1 MVARI
6 RASSG
11 RRDTG
16 RSKRAGAAIAFTL
29 LLNACGGSSGGGP
42 ISTPP
47 PAPAP
52 TPTPTPTPT
61 PSPTPAATFDTA
73 EYRRSDGPSFHN
85 VIPAWQLGATGVGVT
100 LAIID
105 SGIDTTNPE
114 FAGRISAASA
124 DVAGSRGVDNP
135 DSSHGTQVAL
145 TAAAARNNTGIVGIA
160 YQATIQALRAD
171 SAGSC
176 ATPKV
181 GDSGGC
187 TFFDSAITTGVDRA
201 IAAGAK
207 VINISL
213 GGSPPNSSLRA
224 AIARAAN
231 AGVVVV
237 VSAGNDGVSSTTNP
251 DSLAIGIRQAGNG
264 NVIIAGSVDDN
275 RNIST
280 FSNHA
285 GTEAQ
290 WYLMALGDR
299 VCCVYENGAIKV
311 TTDSTGAQFVTVV
324 SGTSFAAP
332 QISGAVALL
341 RQYFPTLTAAQTVDL
356 LLRTASDAGAA
367 GTDDIYGRGIMNIGA
382 AFAPQGAT
390 TLADSSNALVPMGE
404 TSVSGSPAMG
414 DAGNGQYLPATLLD
428 SYGRAYT
435 VNLGATMRAAK
446 AVPKLGGALLG
457 GTRAVDSGA
466 GPLSMAFSV
475 ADPLRSGRPMGWAGQ
490 LRLSPRDAEAA
501 RVLAA
506 RVVARLSPRSTMGFA
521 YAQGVDGVV
530 AQLQGQS
537 RPAFLVSGN
546 PSDDF
551 GFYRTGLT
559 AMAMRRQVGATGVTV
574 MAENG
579 KVLTG
584 SPITFANSLLN
595 PRLTDP
601 FFRFGASLDRRLGPI
616 EATLG
621 ASWLRED
628 RTVLGARLH
637 PGLAGKGGA
646 DSMFIDMGAAW
657 QPNEKWR
664 LGGTLRRGWTAAH
677 QGGTVTSG
685 SKLASSGWAV
695 DASRMN
701 LFQPGDSLSLRVSQ
715 PLRVNSGG
723 LSLRLPDVYD
733 YATLA
738 ATSAIRRIDLSPS
751 GRELMREL
759 AWNGRL
765 AGGSLTASAFWR
777 SEPMHYAQAPDDY
790 GVGLSWAT
798 RF

>member
-1 MVARI
+1 MVAGI
-6 RASSG
+6 GASSG
-11 RRDTG
+11 RRHIG
-16 RSKRAGAAIAFTL
+16 KARHAGAAIAFTL
-29 LLNACGGSSGGGP
+29 LLNACGGGSSGGP

-52 TPTPTPTPT
+52 PPAPTPT

-85 VIPAWQLGATGVGVT
+85 VIPAWQLGATGTGVT

-114 FAGRISAASA
+114 FSGRISAASA
-124 DVAGSRGVDNP
+124 DVAGSRGVNNA

-160 YQATIQALRAD
+160 YEATIQALRAD
-171 SAGSC
+171 SPGSC

-187 TFFDSAITTGVDRA
+187 TFFDSAITLGVDRA
-201 IAAGAK
+201 ISAGAK

-213 GGSPPNSSLRA
+213 GGSPPNTALRA

-251 DSLAIGIRQAGNG
+251 DSLAVGIRQAGNG
-264 NVIIAGSVDDN
+264 NVIIAGSVDEN
-275 RNIST
+275 RNISS

-299 VCCVYENGAIKV
+299 ICCVYENGSIKI
-311 TTDSTGAQFVTVV
+311 TTDSSGQQFVTVV

-341 RQYFPTLTAAQTVDL
+341 RQYFPNLTATQTVDL

-367 GTDDIYGRGIMNIGA
+367 GTDDIYGRGVMNIGA
-382 AFAPQGAT
+382 AFAPHGAT
-390 TLADSSNALVPMGE
+390 TLADSSNALVPLGE
-404 TSVSGSPAMG
+404 TSLSGSPAMG
-414 DAGNGQYLPATLLD
+414 DAGNGQYLPATVLD

-435 VNLGATMRAAK
+435 ANLGATMRGAQAL
-446 AVPKLGGALLG
+446 PKLGGALLAG
-457 GTRAVDSGA
+457 SRGVDGGA
-466 GPLSMAFSV
+466 GGFSMAFTV
-475 ADPLRSGRPMGWAGQ
+475 ADPLASGRPMGWSGQ

-506 RVVARLSPRSTMGFA
+506 RVIARLSPRSTMGFA
-521 YAQGVDGVV
+521 YAQGADGVV

-537 RPAFLVSGN
+537 RPAFLVSGD
-546 PSDDF
+546 PSSDF
-551 GFYRTGLT
+551 GFYRTGL
-559 AMAMRRQVGATGVTV
+559 ASMALRRQVGATGVTV

-579 KVLTG
+579 KALTG
-584 SPITFANSLLN
+584 SPITFANNLLN
-595 PRLTDP
+595 PRLSDH
-601 FFRFGASLDRRLGPI
+601 FFRFGASLDRRFGPI
-616 EATLG
+616 DATLG

-628 RTVLGARLH
+628 RTMLGARLH
-637 PGLAGKGGA
+637 AGLGGKGGA
-646 DSMFIDMGAAW
+646 DSLFVDAVASW
-657 QPNEKWR
+657 QPSENWR
-664 LGGTLRRGWTAAH
+664 LGGQYRRGWTSAH
-677 QGGTVTSG
+677 LGGTLVSG
-685 SKLASSGWAV
+685 SSLGSSGWSL
-695 DASRMN
+695 DASRIN
-701 LFQPGDSLSLRVSQ
+701 LLTPGDSLSLRLSQ

-723 LSLRLPDVYD
+723 LNLRLPGAYD

-738 ATSAIRRIDLSPS
+738 ATSAVRTLNLTPS

-759 AWNGRL
+759 AWHGPL

-777 SEPMHYAQAPDDY
+777 SQPMHYSQAPDDY
-790 GVGLSWAT
+790 GVGFSWSS